1 MATAVRVH
9 TTIDGFRRALAE
21 HRSGGATIGFVPTM
35 GYLHD
40 GHASLMRAAAQD
52 NDVVVASIFVNPL
65 QFAANED
72 LSDYPRDIERD
83 KAICAE
89 AGVDLVFAPTVEE
102 MYPAPVQTVVEVPT
116 MAARWEGATRPTHFA
131 GVATVVT
138 KLFSIVGSCSAYF
151 GEKDFQQLQIVTRM
165 AADLSL
171 PVRVVGCPIR
181 REDDGLAMSSR
192 NIYLGADE
200 RRAATVLSRALRLA
214 VEAFRNGETSGS
226 ALAQLM
232 AAEVTAEP
240 LAELDYA
247 AVVNPNDMSP
257 VSEVGEDDRLIIAA
271 KVGAPRLLD
280 NMSLRG

>member
-1 MATAVRVH
+1 MITVH
-9 TTIDGFRRALAE
+9 TIAEVRELLDGHRAKG
-21 HRSGGATIGFVPTM
+21 RSIGFVPTM

-232 AAEVTAEP
+232 AAEVAAEP

>member
-1 MATAVRVH
+1 MITVH
-9 TTIDGFRRALAE
+9 TIAEVRELLDGHRAKG
-21 HRSGGATIGFVPTM
+21 RNIGFVPTM

-200 RRAATVLSRALRLA
+200 RRAATVLNRALRLA
-214 VEAFRNGETSGS
+214 VEAFRKGETSGS

-232 AAEVTAEP
+232 AAEVAAEP

>member
-1 MATAVRVH
+1 MITVH
-9 TTIDGFRRALAE
+9 TIAEVRELLDGHRAKG
-21 HRSGGATIGFVPTM
+21 RSIGFVPTM

>member
-1 MATAVRVH
+1 MITVH
-9 TTIDGFRRALAE
+9 TIAEVRELLDGHRAKK
-21 HRSGGATIGFVPTM
+21 RSIGFVPTM

-89 AGVDLVFAPTVEE
+89 AGVDLIFAPTVEE

-165 AADLSL
+165 ASDLSL

-192 NIYLGADE
+192 NIYLGPDE
-200 RRAATVLSRALRLA
+200 RRAAAVLNRALRLA
-214 VEAFRNGETSGS
+214 VAAFHEGETNGS

-232 AAEVTAEP
+232 AAEVAAEP